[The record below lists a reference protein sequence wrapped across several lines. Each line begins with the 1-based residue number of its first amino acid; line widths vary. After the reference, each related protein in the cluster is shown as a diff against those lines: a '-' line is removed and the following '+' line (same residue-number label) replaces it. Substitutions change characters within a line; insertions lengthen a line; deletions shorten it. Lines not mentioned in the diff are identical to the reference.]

1 MGPLRRRS
9 WIVGSKMSTGRRVE
23 GLLVLRESRMSEVRM
38 RKRAVW
44 VRALRGMVR
53 EVVVEVRKVVSQV
66 GETGRDLVV
75 RRWVV
80 IWE

>member
-1 MGPLRRRS
+1 
-9 WIVGSKMSTGRRVE
+9 MSVGRRVE

-53 EVVVEVRKVVSQV
+53 EVDVEERKVVSQV

-75 RRWVV
+75 RRWVA
-80 IWE
+80 IWS

>member
-1 MGPLRRRS
+1 
-9 WIVGSKMSTGRRVE
+9 MSVGRRVE

-53 EVVVEVRKVVSQV
+53 EVDVEERKVVSQV
-66 GETGRDLVV
+66 GETGRDFVV
-75 RRWVV
+75 RRWVA
-80 IWE
+80 IWS